1 MRESTFKR
9 VLMNRDEAKEMFR
22 KDKDAFGKPRGVMK
36 KIDKIFDEFEIEI
49 EKLKE
54 QINKYKKITNKQ
66 I

>member
-1 MRESTFKR
+1 
-9 VLMNRDEAKEMFR
+9 MNRDEAKEMFR